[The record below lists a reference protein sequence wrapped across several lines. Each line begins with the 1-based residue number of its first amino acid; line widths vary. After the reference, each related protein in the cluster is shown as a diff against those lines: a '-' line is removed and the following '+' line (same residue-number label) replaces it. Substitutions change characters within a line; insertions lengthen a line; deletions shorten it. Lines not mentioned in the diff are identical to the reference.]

1 MKTTLNPLKWISYS
15 RMLMEVEESV
25 LFVYGEI
32 ASSNIE
38 IASSIALD
46 ALARDAI
53 SKGFTCEEFAYV
65 LYSMD
70 EGYIAY
76 QTVFSLEM
84 MYGEMPLAEREKL
97 VDKVARIQYKLA
109 EGTFVDE
116 FKSANDEAL

>member
-1 MKTTLNPLKWISYS
+1 
-15 RMLMEVEESV
+15 
-25 LFVYGEI
+25 
-32 ASSNIE
+32 
-38 IASSIALD
+38 
-46 ALARDAI
+46 
-53 SKGFTCEEFAYV
+53 
-65 LYSMD
+65 MD

-84 MYGEMPLAEREKL
+84 MYGKMPLAEREKL